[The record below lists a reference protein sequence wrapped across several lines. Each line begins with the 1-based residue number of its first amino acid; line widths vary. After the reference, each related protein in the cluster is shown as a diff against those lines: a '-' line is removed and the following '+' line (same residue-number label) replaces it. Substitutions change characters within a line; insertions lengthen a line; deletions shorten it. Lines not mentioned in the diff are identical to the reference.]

1 MDSAFPPREQIQE
14 QRRALAEDTVSYA
27 IYLRLDAQS
36 PPNESHVSNASA
48 LVTKTLIN
56 SIVKE
61 IAGDYIW
68 HKDAFSLRL
77 QAGKGPGMNT
87 PF

>member
-1 MDSAFPPREQIQE
+1 MATETTTRPTAMLPVHDQVVCTLYEGDYHIGVA
-14 QRRALAEDTVSYA
+14 A
-27 IYLRLDAQS
+27 
-36 PPNESHVSNASA
+36 
-48 LVTKTLIN
+48 LIN